1 MSSAESE
8 EQSDEEQPIFRPFTR
23 ESLAAI
29 EARIAEEAARKKEL
43 AQRAEEGATGGG
55 LGDAELYIPTHAEE
69 ILKPDPL
76 LEASM
81 PLPKTLHSEL
91 PPELIATPIEDIDP
105 YYENKMTFVV
115 ISKGKDIFR
124 FSSTNALWILSPFNP
139 IRRVAIYVLVHPLF
153 SFMVIVTI
161 LVNCVLMTLPS
172 NEKIEQ
178 SEIIFTTIYTIE
190 SVVKVIARG
199 FILESF
205 TYLRDPWN
213 WLDFIVITLAYLTMG
228 VELGNLSALRTF
240 RVLRALKTVA
250 IIPGLKTIVG
260 AVIESVKNLKD
271 VIILTVFSLSVFALL
286 GLQIYMGVLTQKCV
300 EIPPANLSHAEY
312 AIFINNE
319 TFWYEEDGNYP
330 LCGNTS
336 GTKTCPEGYE
346 CLQGL
351 GKNPNYGYTNFDN
364 FGWALL
370 SAFRL
375 MTQDLWE
382 SLYQMVLK
390 SAGPWHML
398 FFVLIIFLGS
408 FYLVNLILAIVAMS
422 YDDLQKAE
430 EKEAAAEEAAIAA
443 EEAERIVEE
452 EGGNEEKPGGAV
464 VKSPSDFSCRSYE
477 LFVGQDKMAEEKDMK
492 ERASI
497 KSAEGDSVC
506 EQKSW
511 LSGKVRKDAT
521 MEGDD
526 CLAKNKHQEN
536 PFVEPCQHQ
545 TLVDMKDVM
554 VLNDIIEQAAG
565 RQSKANEREKEEQEK
580 IKLRE
585 RCVAQCLKCVDI
597 FCVWDCCWCWI
608 RFQEFVSLIVFD
620 PFMELFIT
628 LCIVV
633 NTLFMAMDHDN
644 MDTEFENVLKK
655 GNYFF
660 TATFAIEA
668 GLKLIAVSPK
678 TYFREGWNIFDFII
692 VALSLLELTLEGVQG
707 LSVLRSFRLLRVFKL
722 AKSWPTLNLLI
733 SIMGKTVGALGN
745 LTFVLGII
753 IFIFAVMG
761 MQLFGKN
768 YDEKKYLFHDQQV
781 PRWNFRDF
789 MHSFMIVFRVLCGE
803 WIESMWDCML
813 VSDWPCIPFFLAT
826 VVIGNLVV
834 LNLFLA
840 LLLSSFG
847 ASNLSQPT
855 SDSADTKKLQ
865 EAIDRFHRATAWIKL
880 QMLRL
885 LKSLRPK
892 SRNQIADQTT
902 DIREEIEDCP
912 PRGGLLFDGQV
923 LMREKI
929 ITKEQTELDIIVGD
943 GLEVALHDGQAVKV
957 RMNNKP
963 IMNSVPLGS
972 KNEYRDNNRV
982 KENES
987 SGNKVHPLREEVFGE
1002 KANHSH
1008 IDWRGE
1014 ILVVSKPDIG
1024 VSSSVSSDDEK
1035 KDSSKEEED
1044 ENQETLEDGED
1055 MDIDKFETS
1064 DEDAIIAEDPA
1075 DCCPDY
1081 CYTRFP
1087 CCVGDDDS
1095 PFWQFYRRLRARS
1108 YWIVENKYFETV
1120 VITMIMLS
1128 SLALALEDVH
1138 LKNQP
1143 TLKEV
1148 LVIVDKF
1155 FTVIF
1160 LVEMLLKWL
1169 AFGFRK
1175 YFTNAWCWLDF
1186 TIVLV
1191 SLVNLTATAAGGGKV
1206 QAFKTMR
1213 TLRALRPLRAL
1224 SRSQGMR
1231 VVVNA
1236 LIQAIPAIFNVLLV
1250 CLIFWLIF
1258 SIMGVQMFGGK
1269 FYQCVDANGTRIN
1282 STYVPNV
1289 DACAA
1294 KNLTWENPLIN
1305 FDNVLNAYLALFQVA
1320 TFKGW
1325 VGIMNSAIDSK
1336 SEKGLQPDDE
1346 VNIYMYLYFVFFIIF
1361 GSFFTL
1367 NLFIGVIIDNFNE
1380 QKKKIRGS
1388 LEMFMTEDQ
1397 KKYYNAMK
1405 KMGSKKP
1412 MKAIP
1417 RPQFKP
1423 QAVIFDLITN
1433 TKFDMAIM
1441 IFIML
1446 NMIIMGLDHYHQTDM
1461 FDLIVERLNIF
1472 FIAVFTAECVL
1483 KIFALRWH
1491 YFKEPWNVFDFV
1503 VVTLSILGVGL
1514 KDLIAAYFVSPT
1526 LLRVV
1531 RVVKVGRVLRLVK
1544 GARGIRT
1551 LLFALAMSLPALFN
1565 ICLLLFLVMF
1575 IYAIF
1580 GMSFFMNVKHRYGID
1595 DNFNFETFGQSMI
1608 ILFQMSTSAGW
1619 DGVLSALMDESDC
1632 DPRTSTS
1639 EGNCGSRSI
1648 AVAYLISY
1656 LIISFLIIINMYIA
1670 VILEN
1675 YSQAQEEVEEGL
1687 TDDDY
1692 DMYYEIW
1699 QKFDPLGSQ
1708 YIPYEKLSDFMDA
1721 LEFPLRQPKPN
1732 KYKIIRMDIPICEG
1746 EQVYCVDILDALTKE
1761 FFATKGHVIEET
1773 AELAE
1778 AVPAKDDRKFGQ
1790 VSSTLWRQR
1799 EEYCARVIQQALRH
1813 FTEVKKLDS
1822 DQMQTAIA
1830 SERYDHVTNDHK
1842 IMVHSRSPSE
1852 SSHSTDV

>member
-1191 SLVNLTATAAGGGKV
+1191 SMFNLAVGLVGYANIP
-1206 QAFKTMR
+1206 AFKTMR
-1213 TLRALRPLRAL
+1213 TLRALRPLRAM
-1224 SRSQGMR
+1224 SRLEGMR